1 MHGLDHHIPCLL
13 LERFARSIGDLLVGA
28 SQLIGIDVAATELLL
43 NRVQTCSRLV
53 FNDHVWSKKKKK
65 KNRQRI
71 VEKHTLVEVVFL
83 ATGATTGGA
92 APLLL
97 VAFALTTELGSETG
111 ELVHDDC
118 WLVG

>member
-65 KNRQRI
+65 NRQRI

>member
-43 NRVQTCSRLV
+43 NRVQTCLRLV
-53 FNDHVWSKKKKK
+53 FNDHVWS

-92 APLLL
+92 ATLLL